1 MRPTSLEAVAKETEF
16 IVSVDLIGQKHR
28 VPVFLQNSK
37 RISRVL
43 VGGAGTKFRL
53 PCSVE
58 LEEGEE
64 SFEKFL
70 HSRKRKRKK
79 IVRKKHVPRS
89 RSSVVKPPLKDA
101 VKTRFLKAIL
111 GPYSIFERSWSVFYI
126 WVLTGQRLSGNFLS
140 PNVKRLIISYY
151 SWQAHVQF
159 DFSCPWSLFKI
170 W

>member
-28 VPVFLQNSK
+28 VPVFLRNSK

-79 IVRKKHVPRS
+79 NCEKETRTSKQKFCRKTAIERRS
-89 RSSVVKPPLKDA
+89 QNK
-101 VKTRFLKAIL
+101 
-111 GPYSIFERSWSVFYI
+111 IFES
-126 WVLTGQRLSGNFLS
+126 N
-140 PNVKRLIISYY
+140 
-151 SWQAHVQF
+151 
-159 DFSCPWSLFKI
+159 PWSLFNI
-170 W
+170 

>member
-1 MRPTSLEAVAKETEF
+1 MRPTSLEAVAKEAEF

-28 VPVFLQNSK
+28 VPVFLRNSK

-89 RSSVVKPPLKDA
+89 GNAVVKLPLKDA

-111 GPYSIFERSWSVFYI
+111 GPHSIFERSWSVFYI
-126 WVLTGQRLSGNFLS
+126 
-140 PNVKRLIISYY
+140 
-151 SWQAHVQF
+151 
-159 DFSCPWSLFKI
+159 
-170 W
+170 